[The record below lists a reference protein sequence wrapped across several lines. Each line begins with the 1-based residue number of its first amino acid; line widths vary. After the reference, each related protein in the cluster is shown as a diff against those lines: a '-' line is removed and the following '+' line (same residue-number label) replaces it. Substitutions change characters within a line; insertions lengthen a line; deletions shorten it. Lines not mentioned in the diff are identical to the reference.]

1 MLGGKLADFVDT
13 TFSAVTFIDDLLNA
27 ALSEKAS
34 DVHVESTQQG
44 IKVRFRTDGMLHT
57 VREVT
62 HADAYHVIARLKV
75 LAHLDVSERRLA
87 QDGKFSFVVPH
98 ASVDMRVATFPSL
111 YGEHV
116 VIRILDRSHDYFNV
130 ETLGFF
136 ADMSQQFTRL
146 IELSHGLVLV
156 TGPTGS
162 GKTTTLYSALN
173 LINHQEKHIIT
184 LEEPIE
190 YSFDGITQAQIRPEI
205 GFTFATALRS
215 VLRQDP
221 DIILVGEIRDYET
234 AEIAIQAALTGHL
247 VVSTLHTTD
256 APSAIIR
263 LIDMGV
269 RSFLINATVT
279 GVLAQ
284 RLVRKLCTECRY
296 ETEVP
301 TEYQSAA
308 KRYGIPLECVWSA
321 DGCAVCNDTGYR
333 GRIGIFELLL
343 VSDEMKEIITRRP
356 SYTQLYEAAVKS
368 GMRTLMHD
376 GLLKVAQGLTSITEL
391 ARVLG

>member
-1 MLGGKLADFVDT
+1 MADPIKQEF
-13 TFSAVTFIDDLLNA
+13 FAVAFIDDILQA
-27 ALSEKAS
+27 AITENAS
-34 DVHVESTQQG
+34 DVHIESTQHG
-44 IKVRFRTDGMLHT
+44 IKVRFRTDGILRY
-57 VREVT
+57 VGEVT
-62 HADAYHVIARLKV
+62 HQDAYHAIARLKV

-87 QDGKFSFVVPH
+87 QDGKFLYQAPH
-98 ASVDMRVATFPSL
+98 ASVDLRVATFPSL

-116 VIRILDRSHDYFNV
+116 VVRILDRGHDHFDI
-130 ETLGFF
+130 EKLGFF
-136 ADMSQQFTRL
+136 ADMHQQFVRL
-146 IELSHGLVLV
+146 VLQGHGLVLV
-156 TGPTGS
+156 TGPTGA

-173 LINHQEKHIIT
+173 FVNHHEKHIVT

-190 YSFDGITQAQIRPEI
+190 YSFDGITQTQIRSDI

-247 VVSTLHTTD
+247 VLSTLHTTD
-256 APSAIIR
+256 APSAILR

-284 RLVRKLCTECRY
+284 RLVRVLCQSCKYPVDVPPDYQTRAKKY
-296 ETEVP
+296 HILLEVV
-301 TEYQSAA
+301 YQ
-308 KRYGIPLECVWSA
+308 A
-321 DGCAVCNDTGYR
+321 DGCTQCNNTGYR
-333 GRIGIFELLL
+333 GRIGIFELLIL
-343 VSDEMKEIITRRP
+343 SHALKELITRRP
-356 SYTQLYEAAVKS
+356 AYQQVYDAAVKD

-376 GLLKVAQGLTSITEL
+376 GLLKVAQGLTSLTEL

>member
-1 MLGGKLADFVDT
+1 MVDFDFT
-13 TFSAVTFIDDLLNA
+13 EFSAVAFIDTLLNA
-27 ALSEKAS
+27 ALAQKAS
-34 DVHVESTQQG
+34 DVHIESTEKG
-44 IKVRFRTDGMLHT
+44 IMVRFRTDGILHKVT
-57 VREVT
+57 DVT
-62 HADAYHVIARLKV
+62 HEDAYHVIARLKV

-87 QDGKFSFVVPH
+87 QDGKFSFLMPH
-98 ASVDMRVATFPSL
+98 ASVDLRVATFPSL
-111 YGEHV
+111 YGEHL
-116 VIRILDRSHDYFNV
+116 VIRILDRSHDCFDV
-130 ETLGFF
+130 EKLGFF
-136 ADMSQQFTRL
+136 ADMNQQFSRL
-146 IELSHGLVLV
+146 IEHSHGLVLV

-190 YSFDGITQAQIRPEI
+190 YSFPGITQAQIRPEI

-234 AEIAIQAALTGHL
+234 AEISIQAALTGHL
-247 VVSTLHTTD
+247 VLSTLHTTD
-256 APSAIIR
+256 APSAIVR

-284 RLVRKLCTECRY
+284 RLVRTLCTACRY
-296 ETEVP
+296 EVEAP
-301 TEYQSAA
+301 FEYQQLA
-308 KRYGIPLECVWSA
+308 KRYAIPLHHVYSA
-321 DGCAVCNDTGYR
+321 DGCGECHNTGYR

-343 VSDEMKEIITRRP
+343 LNPEIKEVITRRP
-356 SYTQLYEAAVKS
+356 SYTQLYEAAVKG

-376 GLLKVAQGLTSITEL
+376 GLLKVAQGLTSINEL
-391 ARVLG
+391 ARVIG